1 MGRLTGDTHH
11 TGRCGDAVG
20 HPQACPG
27 TENQH
32 RLILQSLSGSH
43 HSALVAA
50 EGGQP
55 VPAPPE
61 TPLIGSMVI
70 ERRRV
75 AEMLEMKSQR
85 WLMDIKEIIASPV
98 VYGKVVVLPSGDTPV
113 EEESCQVVGDRRWVV
128 LLLKSCSQD

>member
-1 MGRLTGDTHH
+1 
-11 TGRCGDAVG
+11 
-20 HPQACPG
+20 
-27 TENQH
+27 
-32 RLILQSLSGSH
+32 
-43 HSALVAA
+43 
-50 EGGQP
+50 
-55 VPAPPE
+55 
-61 TPLIGSMVI
+61 MVI